1 MKHTETSLPPTA
13 LAMTRKKAGS
23 NERQKTKQTDLTV
36 FKSSVSTEIERQKL
50 AWKFWL
56 KRSRRWTHHR
66 LHGGRDDN
74 NPKVS
79 RVPALWSFFLNSQKY
94 LILEKL
100 TLGFLCLFKVLK
112 QNLILY
118 RESYTAFL
126 FSSQMQNNPK
136 PAAQICWHGGD
147 EIQFCC
153 FFFLKPLIDFLP
165 GS

>member
-1 MKHTETSLPPTA
+1 
-13 LAMTRKKAGS
+13 MTRRKAGS
-23 NERQKTKQTDLTV
+23 NERQKTKQTDITV

-50 AWKFWL
+50 AWKIWL
-56 KRSRRWTHHR
+56 KRSRRWVHHR

-118 RESYTAFL
+118 RESYTAFFF
-126 FSSQMQNNPK
+126 FSSQMQTNPK
-136 PAAQICWHGGD
+136 PAAQICWHGGH
-147 EIQFCC
+147 EIQFCWV
-153 FFFLKPLIDFLP
+153 FF
-165 GS
+165 